1 MALMQQATIAG
12 NAQYMVYINSDE
24 NHQQISPHTETV
36 TSKAKK
42 KPSKS
47 KSAELKIVK
56 RFDVNWKFYKGK
68 NTSEERLQFAV

>member
-36 TSKAKK
+36 TSKAA

-47 KSAELKIVK
+47 KSDGLKIVK